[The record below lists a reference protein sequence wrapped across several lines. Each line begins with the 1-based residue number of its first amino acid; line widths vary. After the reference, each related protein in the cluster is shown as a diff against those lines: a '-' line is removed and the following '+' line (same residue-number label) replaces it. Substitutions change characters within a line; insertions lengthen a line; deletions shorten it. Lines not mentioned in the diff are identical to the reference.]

1 MPDAQPLAPAA
12 APAAPNPGRGGGTG
26 IGRPKGVANKR
37 SIEFRERVDTLCK
50 ARGFDLVQAVVEQAM
65 GVDSIL
71 FDGLTPAERAPLIS
85 QGRRTLL
92 DYAYPRLKAVEHSV
106 AQPVR
111 VVIRDDESDQKLLD

>member
-1 MPDAQPLAPAA
+1 MPEAQPIEPA
-12 APAAPNPGRGGGTG
+12 APARPPTRQGFGTG
-26 IGRPKGVANKR
+26 AGRRKGAQNKK
-37 SIEFRERVDTLCK
+37 SMEFRARVDRLCE

-65 GVDSIL
+65 GIDPIL

-111 VVIRDDESDQKLLD
+111 VVIRDDESDQKLLE